1 MGSLSRFLINIV
13 AESLGE
19 MMRQTIEKRLF
30 TSFLVGKKKVE
41 VNLLYYA
48 DDIVFF
54 GDATLANVITIKSVL
69 RCFELILGLKVNFH
83 KSFFRSALG
92 VERRTFESYANKLNC
107 RLIKLPFTYLG
118 IPIGVNPRKSET

>member
-1 MGSLSRFLINIV
+1 MGSLSPFLINIV

-69 RCFELILGLKVNFH
+69 RCFELILGL
-83 KSFFRSALG
+83 
-92 VERRTFESYANKLNC
+92 
-107 RLIKLPFTYLG
+107 
-118 IPIGVNPRKSET
+118 

>member
-69 RCFELILGLKVNFH
+69 RCFELILGL
-83 KSFFRSALG
+83 
-92 VERRTFESYANKLNC
+92 
-107 RLIKLPFTYLG
+107 
-118 IPIGVNPRKSET
+118 

>member
-1 MGSLSRFLINIV
+1 
-13 AESLGE
+13 

-69 RCFELILGLKVNFH
+69 RCFELILGL
-83 KSFFRSALG
+83 
-92 VERRTFESYANKLNC
+92 
-107 RLIKLPFTYLG
+107 
-118 IPIGVNPRKSET
+118 